1 MNSQNVINSIKYFFF
16 QINDMIFKDISKKLN
31 YNVNWKQIVIQE

>member
-1 MNSQNVINSIKYFFF
+1 MLLIRLNTFF
-16 QINDMIFKDISKKLN
+16 QINDMIFKEISKKLN